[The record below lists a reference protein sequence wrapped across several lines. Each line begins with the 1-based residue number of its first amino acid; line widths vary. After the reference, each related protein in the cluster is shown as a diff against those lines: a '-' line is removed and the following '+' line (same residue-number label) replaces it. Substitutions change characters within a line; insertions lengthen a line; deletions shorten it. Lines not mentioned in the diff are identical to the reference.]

1 MAVNRN
7 LSKQLTDHWDS
18 GQYPMFVTGH
28 ELTGLVEGGH
38 LQSDEAD
45 WAGGV
50 DQLRQEKML
59 DSVNPHYQRAPGT
72 LYEDIEKHGVAEPLD
87 IDLSDAQPE
96 IVEGHHRWLT
106 TEDIEKRTGKDRWLP
121 LNYDDVS

>member
-7 LSKQLTDHWDS
+7 LSKQLTDNWAA
-18 GQYPMFVTGH
+18 GQYPLFVTGH
-28 ELTGLVEGGH
+28 DLTGLVEEGH

-59 DSVNPHYQRAPGT
+59 DATGTHYRRSPET
-72 LYEDIEKHGVAEPLD
+72 LYEDIEKNGVREPLD
-87 IDLSDAQPE
+87 IDLSDEQPE
-96 IVEGHHRWLT
+96 IPEGHHRWFV
-106 TEDIEKRTGKDRWLP
+106 TEDIEQKTGKDRWLP
-121 LNYDDVS
+121 LNYDGLS